1 MLICIHE
8 QRTSSD
14 RQKSV
19 RARNLIYPQERRVTE
34 RRAPISS
41 VIAAAGWSGEEVT
54 LLYRRGSDG
63 TSATTA
69 HAAMGAACKKEV
81 PSAAPPRIGLK
92 RLHLLRP
99 TFAPFSEPSH
109 AGAHAR
115 SLPACQVTQ
124 SPVMAD
130 SSGRSR
136 QLRSGSSTAPTE
148 AWAFNSF
155 ASSAASGPSTAPL
168 GPSSEGA
175 SLAAFHDCTARQAA
189 AGSDGIAFLRMPPV

>member
-1 MLICIHE
+1 MPLRFSQSLNAWDRPLGMAELRRPRLGLRRRTVALDFGFLLGMIGYGRGAP
-8 QRTSSD
+8 QRVGGYGRGPGTAGSSEGGWVWSAGSP
-14 RQKSV
+14 RGYT
-19 RARNLIYPQERRVTE
+19 AR
-34 RRAPISS
+34 
-41 VIAAAGWSGEEVT
+41 
-54 LLYRRGSDG
+54 
-63 TSATTA
+63 
-69 HAAMGAACKKEV
+69 AACYNNNNKRRSPV
-81 PSAAPPRIGLK
+81 PCVGCVTTPNC
-92 RLHLLRP
+92 LR
-99 TFAPFSEPSH
+99 
-109 AGAHAR
+109 
-115 SLPACQVTQ
+115 ACQVAQ

-189 AGSDGIAFLRMPPV
+189 AGSDGIAFLRMPHV